1 MTSADSSA
9 RPLPAGLHPDTLA
22 VRTGIAPSA
31 HGESSDALYLTSGFV
46 QPDAETSAQRFAH
59 PEQGYTYSR
68 TGNPSVTAFE
78 RRLAALEG
86 AEAAIATASGMA
98 AILLMGFGLLKSG
111 DHVVCSRSMFGSTLR
126 LLGNEFA
133 RFGVE
138 TSFVSQTD
146 IAEWRA
152 AVRPGSTRL
161 LFAETPTNPL
171 TEVCDIVALAAIAH
185 DAGALLAVD
194 NCFATPVLQQPLAL
208 GADLVIHSGTKFLDG
223 QGRVMAGAICGSRQL
238 IDSVFAPLIRTAGMV
253 LAPFNAWVVHKGLE
267 TLAVRV
273 RAQSANA
280 LAIAHWLEQHPA
292 VERVFYPGLAS
303 HPQHA
308 LAMAQQSGVGGAVI
322 AFSVRADSP
331 EQARARAFHVIDST
345 RVCSIATNLGD
356 VKTLIC
362 HPASTSHGRLSEA
375 QRQAAGVVQGLIR
388 LAVGLEHPGDIQVD
402 LARGLD
408 KVQDLS

>member
-1 MTSADSSA
+1 MSLQ
-9 RPLPAGLHPDTLA
+9 RPLPPDLHPDTLA
-22 VRTGIAPSA
+22 VRVGIDPSA
-31 HGESSDALYLTSGFV
+31 YGENSEALYLTSCFV
-46 QPDAETSAQRFAH
+46 QPDAKTSAQRFAH

-68 TGNPSVTAFE
+68 TSNPSVTAFE

-86 AEAAIATASGMA
+86 AEAAIGTASGMS
-98 AILLMGFGLLKSG
+98 AILLLGLGLLKSG
-111 DHVVCSRSMFGSTLR
+111 DHVVCSRSMFGSTIKLFASD
-126 LLGNEFA
+126 LGK
-133 RFGVE
+133 FGVA

-146 IAEWRA
+146 VAEWRA
-152 AVRPGSTRL
+152 ALRPSTRL

-171 TEVCDIVALAAIAH
+171 TEVCDIAALAALAH
-185 DAGALLAVD
+185 EAGALLAVD
-194 NCFATPVLQQPLAL
+194 NCFATPVLQRPLSL

-238 IDSVFAPLIRTAGMV
+238 IDGVFAPLIRSAGMV

-273 RAQSANA
+273 RAQSAHA
-280 LAIAHWLEQHPA
+280 LQIAEWLQAHPA
-292 VERVFYPGLAS
+292 VERVFYPGLPS

-308 LAMAQQSGVGGAVI
+308 LAMAQQGGVGGAVI
-322 AFSVRADSP
+322 AFSVKADSP

-375 QRQAAGVVQGLIR
+375 QRQSAGVVQGLIR
-388 LAVGLEHPGDIQVD
+388 LAVGLEHPGDIQAD

-408 KVQDLS
+408 DCGNP